1 MLQYGTRC
9 QFDCFKWDETIRE
22 AVMKSMQGTPYHVE
36 ALRRNE
42 DDPRRYWGRCRLVDF
57 NTQMC
62 LLRGRKCTFCTRCDM
77 YDPVTEEEFK
87 KRQRQKQH
95 QKYIEKHPTRVARV
109 SKESICKEVINR
121 KEMKSSSD
129 SSSERKFERTKEKK
143 DRNFY
148 IKVGKMILHDRYG
161 KGQIIGISG
170 NSLFVQFASRRIKFA
185 IPQCFMSPEF
195 HLMK

>member
-95 QKYIEKHPTRVARV
+95 QKYI
-109 SKESICKEVINR
+109 
-121 KEMKSSSD
+121 
-129 SSSERKFERTKEKK
+129 
-143 DRNFY
+143 
-148 IKVGKMILHDRYG
+148 
-161 KGQIIGISG
+161 
-170 NSLFVQFASRRIKFA
+170 
-185 IPQCFMSPEF
+185 
-195 HLMK
+195 

>member
-62 LLRGRKCTFCTRCDM
+62 LLRGKSTLF
-77 YDPVTEEEFK
+77 
-87 KRQRQKQH
+87 
-95 QKYIEKHPTRVARV
+95 ARV
-109 SKESICKEVINR
+109 VICMIQSQRKNSKNDSDRSSI
-121 KEMKSSSD
+121 
-129 SSSERKFERTKEKK
+129 
-143 DRNFY
+143 RN
-148 IKVGKMILHDRYG
+148 I
-161 KGQIIGISG
+161 
-170 NSLFVQFASRRIKFA
+170 
-185 IPQCFMSPEF
+185 
-195 HLMK
+195 